1 MNQPV
6 SDLPLSIWS
15 HAYVIGAQPPH
26 VASDSTALAS
36 VVKVVGLVAV
46 LLLAGVLAR
55 RGMKVNYTR
64 KINHFAIFFIPVFV
78 DQQFASETFTDVVY
92 LSVSALGTLGF
103 LVIFLERVRSKV
115 PVFQL
120 MFEGFDRPEDRPH
133 TLLWLWTQYAAGFA
147 VMVPMIWWF
156 GHLGYEALVTIPIL
170 INIVGDGLAE
180 PVGVRFGKREYSVRA
195 LFTSQRFTRTL
206 EGSACVLITGIVV
219 LLMHAALLTTPQ
231 FVAGLLI
238 IPIAM
243 TLTEAYSPHAWDT
256 PFLMLVGYG
265 TLLGVM
271 QI

>member
-1 MNQPV
+1 MNEPV
-6 SDLPLSIWS
+6 SAYLQVIWS
-15 HAYVIGAQPPH
+15 HPYGVKAPPRGM
-26 VASDSTALAS
+26 ASDSTALAS
-36 VVKVVGLVAV
+36 AAKVVGLVAV
-46 LLLAGVLAR
+46 LLISGVLAR

-64 KINHFAIFFIPVFV
+64 KINHFAIFFIPVFI
-78 DQQFASETFTDVVY
+78 DQQLATETFTDVVY
-92 LSVSALGTLGF
+92 LSVSAVGTLCF
-103 LVIFLERVRSKV
+103 LGIFLERVRSKV

-120 MFEGFDRPEDRPH
+120 MFDGFDRPEDRPH
-133 TLLWLWTQYAAGFA
+133 TLLWLWTQYAVGFA

-156 GHLGYEALVTIPIL
+156 GHLGYEALVTVPIL

-206 EGSACVLITGIVV
+206 EGSACVLLTGVAV
-219 LLMHAALLTTPQ
+219 LLMHATYLTTPQ
-231 FVAGLLI
+231 LVTGLLV

-265 TLLGVM
+265 SLLGVL

>member
-1 MNQPV
+1 MNEPV
-6 SDLPLSIWS
+6 PAPSVVIWS
-15 HAYVIGAQPPH
+15 HPYGVKAPPRGM
-26 VASDSTALAS
+26 ASDSTALAS
-36 VVKVVGLVAV
+36 AAKVVGLVAV
-46 LLLAGVLAR
+46 LLISGVLAR

-64 KINHFAIFFIPVFV
+64 KINHFAIFFIPVFI
-78 DQQFASETFTDVVY
+78 DQQLASDTFTDLVY
-92 LSVSALGTLGF
+92 LSVSAVGTLCF
-103 LVIFLERVRSKV
+103 LLIFLERVRTKV

-120 MFEGFDRPEDRPH
+120 MFDGFDRPEDRPH
-133 TLLWLWTQYAAGFA
+133 TLLWLWTQYAVGFA

-156 GHLGYEALVTIPIL
+156 GHLGLEALVTVPIL

-219 LLMHAALLTTPQ
+219 LLMHATYVTAPQ
-231 FVAGLLI
+231 MVAGLLI

-271 QI
+271 QL

>member
-1 MNQPV
+1 MHPRGMA
-6 SDLPLSIWS
+6 D
-15 HAYVIGAQPPH
+15 GG
-26 VASDSTALAS
+26 TALAS

-78 DQQFASETFTDVVY
+78 DQQLASETFTDVAY
-92 LSVSALGTLGF
+92 LSVSALVVLATQS
-103 LVIFLERVRSKV
+103 IFLEKIRSKV

-133 TLLWLWTQYAAGFA
+133 TLLWIWTQYAAGFA

-156 GHLGYEALVTIPIL
+156 GHLGYEALVTVPIL

-180 PVGVRFGKREYSVRA
+180 PVGIRFGKRSYSVRA
-195 LFTSQRFTRTL
+195 LFSSQRFTRTL
-206 EGSACVLITGIVV
+206 EGSACVLLTGIVV
-219 LLMHAALLTTPQ
+219 ILMHAAFLTTPQ
-231 FVAGLLI
+231 LVAGLLV